1 MKIKKDLLICCLYL
15 GIAFSTPSLT
25 YASGFPV
32 IDIAG
37 LIQSVLNIQEQVK
50 QFEELYQQTDT
61 MVNQLKQ
68 AEQQLESMKGWRN
81 MANIIDNEY
90 LDKVFADAAA
100 IADWLEE
107 WEVIL
112 KDGDYFEAMYPNDP
126 VIAQEEREIFEGHL
140 RHLSEWAAE
149 TNIYLTRAEARV
161 AELRNLIDVALP
173 AATDQKAVLDLIAR
187 TGAENALLTNEL
199 IMMLAQQSQR
209 HARTEMTQQ
218 QSAQAAMEFVRG
230 ERVPLPP
237 LP

>member
-1 MKIKKDLLICCLYL
+1 MKKYLLISCLSL
-15 GIAFSTPSLT
+15 CFGFSTPSFT
-25 YASGFPV
+25 YAGGFPV

-50 QFEELYQQTDT
+50 QFEELYQQTET

-68 AEQQLESMKGWRN
+68 TEQQLEAMKGWRN

-112 KDGDYFEAMYPNDP
+112 KDGDYFEKTYPNDP
-126 VIAQEEREIFEGHL
+126 AIAQEEREIFEGHL
-140 RHLSEWAAE
+140 QHLSEWAAE

-209 HARTEMTQQ
+209 SARSEMTQQ
-218 QSAQAAMEFVRG
+218 QANQIAIEFARG